1 MENRSDYEVF
11 REHRKLRAQAKPGYK
26 SQKASADSKKLWNN
40 WSQAKKDEEAK
51 RLRGA
56 ATTYA
61 ELADVPTDAE
71 AEDEIDDDEE
81 SDDAGA
87 GDMGYLP
94 DAADEEANDNSTGSS
109 DDDGDVAMG
118 GPRKGMFRA
127 YDDPEGEMRKDR
139 QAARKKYGE
148 GKAPD
153 LDDIEWVYQK
163 HLGSGGNGSAH
174 LWVQVDGKDIIQD
187 RIAVKD
193 CWTDGPFHWGSVKF
207 WDGDPRDMNPED
219 RLPVE
224 VKAMQACQN
233 KPGSHRIAG
242 IRDHSVDF
250 DRMAYRI
257 IMPFY
262 ARGDFITII
271 DKADD
276 NYHVPEPF
284 IWCAFE
290 ALADACLVMERASIR
305 KADQP
310 PDNWREIVHRD
321 IKPDNVFLTARNPRS
336 FPSYPQPVLAD
347 FGGCIMTSKDDILN
361 PTAYADSTGTLGY
374 FAPEQHAY
382 EDKTTYEAVFVA
394 RQQSW
399 TNIYQIGRVIMSL
412 MNAPAPEI
420 LSADEL
426 KKGAVQEYL
435 STDPLYDDPDGW
447 KDHEWFKPETRGR
460 YSKELQNLVKSC
472 VRYKPDERIT
482 AVKLKGKILRRTG
495 GVRNGKGKDFAKG
508 LRSKKVA
515 KGGEGDLRGW
525 RRKDTY
531 AVGLV
536 RPEK

>member
-1 MENRSDYEVF
+1 MEQRSDWEVF
-11 REHRKLRAQAKPGYK
+11 KEHRRLRARAKPGYI
-26 SQKASADSKKLWNN
+26 SQKTSADSKKIWNN
-40 WSQAKKDEEAK
+40 WSQEEKDEAVQ
-51 RLRGA
+51 RLRDA
-56 ATTYA
+56 AEA
-61 ELADVPTDAE
+61 GIDLKDVPTDAE
-71 AEDEIDDDEE
+71 AEDEIDDEEE

-87 GDMGYLP
+87 ADLEYLP
-94 DAADEEANDNSTGSS
+94 DAADEEAGDDYEVSS
-109 DDDGDVAMG
+109 DGGDIAMG
-118 GPRKGMFRA
+118 GPRKDMFRA
-127 YDDPEGEMRKDR
+127 YDDPEGKMRGER
-139 QAARKKYGE
+139 QVARKKYGQ
-148 GKAPD
+148 GKAPVHGD
-153 LDDIEWVYQK
+153 VEWAYQK

-174 LWVQVDGKDIIQD
+174 LWVRVDEEDIIQD

-193 CWTDGPFHWGSVKF
+193 CWTDGPFHWGSIKF
-207 WDGDPRDMNPED
+207 WDGDPRNMAPED

-224 VKAMQACQN
+224 VKAMLACQD

-242 IRDHSVDF
+242 IRDRSVDF

-290 ALADACLVMERASIR
+290 ALTDACLVMERASTR
-305 KADQP
+305 KADQA
-310 PDNWREIVHRD
+310 PDGWKEIVHRD
-321 IKPDNVFLTARNPRS
+321 IKPDNVFLSARNPRS

-347 FGGCIMTSKDDILN
+347 FGGCIMTSKDDIFN
-361 PTAYADSTGTLGY
+361 PTAYADSTGTAGY

-382 EDKTTYEAVFVA
+382 EDKTTYEAVFIA

-412 MNAPAPEI
+412 MNAPAPET
-420 LSADEL
+420 LSEAEI

-435 STDPLYDDPDGW
+435 STDPDYDDPDGW
-447 KDHEWFKPETRGR
+447 KDHEWFKPETQGR
-460 YSKELQNLVKSC
+460 YSKELQNLAKSC

-482 AVKLKGKILRRTG
+482 ALKLKGKILRRTG
-495 GVRNGKGKDFAKG
+495 GVRGGKGKDFAKG
-508 LRSKKVA
+508 LRSEKVK

-525 RRKDTY
+525 RRKDKY